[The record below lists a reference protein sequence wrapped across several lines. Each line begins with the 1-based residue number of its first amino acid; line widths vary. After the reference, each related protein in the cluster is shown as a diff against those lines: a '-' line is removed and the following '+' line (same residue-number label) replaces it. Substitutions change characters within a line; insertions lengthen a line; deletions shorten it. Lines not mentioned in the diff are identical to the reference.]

1 MFASSQGGGQ
11 ELVISLLRPGLLPG
25 AFFVGQSKNKPTK
38 PNPDT
43 GGAMAGLHTS
53 KMNGGCRYGKKL
65 ADDPSQQQGKA
76 PGQIVPCLLKVR
88 PNRTGRSLIG
98 VMRRHSGSA
107 GCLAVTL
114 PTDERTRRSESK
126 RRSERGSGT
135 REPPCGNHPSSSRA
149 TTTASKAPRRH
160 SGSLGGLGVM
170 LPTDTRWLDQSTE
183 RGSGTRDAPCGS
195 HPSPSRA
202 ATMAS
207 KAHSMSL
214 DFPAQQQS
222 PGLSRPS
229 TNGHASNIPWAV
241 LR

>member
-1 MFASSQGGGQ
+1 MTPRNSKA
-11 ELVISLLRPGLLPG
+11 RLPG
-25 AFFVGQSKNKPTK
+25 KLSHACLRSA
-38 PNPDT
+38 PN
-43 GGAMAGLHTS
+43 
-53 KMNGGCRYGKKL
+53 
-65 ADDPSQQQGKA
+65 Q
-76 PGQIVPCLLKVR
+76 
-88 PNRTGRSLIG
+88 TGRSLIG

-170 LPTDTRWLDQSTE
+170 LPTDTRWLDKSTE

-214 DFPAQQQS
+214 DFPVSAAVTRAFPALNQWARFKYPLGS
-222 PGLSRPS
+222 SSISARLASSRL
-229 TNGHASNIPWAV
+229 TIFRNGPLLGVIT
-241 LR
+241 